1 MSNFSTGKYAKALS
15 DRSGQEFPYR
25 EMVKEWNGAFVHKS
39 EFEQKHPQLVPRK
52 FSGDAQ
58 SLQNARPD
66 RTEPPV
72 ARLLNQDSFS
82 TAGQGTNVITVKET
96 AHGRSTN
103 DTVRFR
109 DVLAFDG
116 ITKEKLELAVGYSIT
131 KVDDDSYTFVV
142 NTDTATSGN
151 KSGGGGLSSAGPVT
165 LTP

>member
-82 TAGQGTNVITVKET
+82 TAGQGTNVITVKEI